1 MRKSG
6 RDVVVRLVV
15 VGLCQ
20 NATVTLSLMVSLL
33 QCSAT
38 FESVNQKMIYRIF
51 KKKKN
56 RLEICNVRSWPQ
68 KLFGHLQM
76 CQRRC
81 RYKRKAFRKC

>member
-51 KKKKN
+51 KKKKKQ
-56 RLEICNVRSWPQ
+56 VRN
-68 KLFGHLQM
+68 L
-76 CQRRC
+76 
-81 RYKRKAFRKC
+81 